1 MRGIFDLGENTH
13 RYYTFC
19 HFRFSERNIRYTLDS
34 GPRFDSDF
42 PERFIT
48 RIARVFA
55 THLFLSIF

>member
-48 RIARVFA
+48 RVFA